1 MASPKPTAPTGPF
14 PPTTLHILIVGAG
27 FAGLSAAIEC
37 HRKGHRV
44 TLFEK
49 VSSIEDITRYGDIIS
64 FDPNGSRVF
73 EKWIFSSD
81 PSPSEGGSGAY
92 EGKGISVAERMEAL
106 ARQTTWLDLFHYQ
119 GEFVTRQGFEREK
132 KWGRRINGH
141 RGELHRLIWEFVE
154 SKKGKGGIEVRWGV
168 RVLDY
173 FEGEGDATDQKG
185 GGGYAGV
192 VIKTED
198 GKEEKVTGD
207 VVLAAEGVRSRGRKL
222 VLGLESD
229 EQPKSSGYAVYRA
242 WFPSEDVVA
251 KNPVT
256 KHLVENGD
264 QHQGF
269 IGPDIHFL
277 ASSIKNGSE
286 INWVFTHIDDGN
298 IEESWQFPGKPEE
311 ALTYLE
317 GWCPVVRELVK
328 ATPPGRLIDYKLVYR
343 EPLPTFVSPKGRIA
357 LIGDA
362 AHPFLPTSIQ
372 GASQSIEDGSVVAA
386 CLQLAHH
393 SNKYGQL
400 AKEQMVP
407 TALKA
412 FEKLRY
418 ERVHKAQANGPKMRE
433 RWHKANWDGP
443 DGVWNNPERIWLM
456 REEWLL
462 GFDSEAD
469 AYARW
474 SEVVEEIRKE
484 EKGKN
489 VVELDERSGK
499 AKL

>member
-1 MASPKPTAPTGPF
+1 M
-14 PPTTLHILIVGAG
+14 TTPSGLHILIVGAG

-37 HRKGHRV
+37 ERKGHRV

-49 VSSIEDITRYGDIIS
+49 VSSIDEITRYGDIIS
-64 FDPNGSRVF
+64 FDPNGSRAF
-73 EKWIFSSD
+73 EKWIFPD
-81 PSPSEGGSGAY
+81 GE
-92 EGKGISVAERMEAL
+92 SVAQKMEAIS
-106 ARQTTWLDLFHYQ
+106 RQTNWLDLFHYQ
-119 GEFVTRQGFEREK
+119 GKFVTRQSFVEEDV
-132 KWGRRINGH
+132 WGRRINGH
-141 RGELHRLIWEFVE
+141 RGQLHRLIYEFVKTRKE
-154 SKKGKGGIEVRWGV
+154 GVEMRWGV
-168 RVLDY
+168 RVTDY
-173 FEGEGDATDQKG
+173 FESEGDGDEAQGEGPH
-185 GGGYAGV
+185 AGV
-192 VIKTED
+192 VITGPGGKTE
-198 GKEEKVTGD
+198 KVRAD
-207 VVLAAEGVRSRGRKL
+207 AVLAAEGVRSRGRKL
-222 VLGLESD
+222 VLGLEED

-242 WFPSEDVVA
+242 WFPSAPVIA

-264 QHQGF
+264 QHEGF

-277 ASSIKNGSE
+277 VSSIKGGSE

-328 ATPPGRLIDYKLVYR
+328 ATPPGRLIDHKLVYR

-372 GASQSIEDGSVVAA
+372 GASQSIEDGVVVAS
-386 CLQLAHH
+386 CLELAYRG
-393 SNKYGQL
+393 NKAGEM
-400 AKEQMVP
+400 AKKQVVP

-412 FEKLRY
+412 YEKLRY
-418 ERVHKAQANGPKMRE
+418 ERVHQAQAMGPKTRE
-433 RWHKANWDGP
+433 RWHKADWDGP
-443 DGVWNNPERIWLM
+443 EGAWKVPERIWLL

-462 GFDSEAD
+462 GFDAEGD
-469 AYARW
+469 AYRRW
-474 SEVVEEIRKE
+474 PGIAKELHGE
-484 EKGKN
+484 EKEGKGRN
-489 VVELDERSGK
+489 VVELDGNSGK